1 MCLCAILLQWL
12 SATKCPV
19 AFIWLFIFTEPS
31 NPCNLANPKSE
42 ALVSKT
48 KILLPSFYKTTLPLT
63 SRFLHFF
70 CFCFDPSAGKPRCWR
85 SGHSGRL
92 RDCPITSHKHLPNLR
107 RLRPSPTIGVLEQ
120 KITFTEFL
128 LANVARFFQ
137 KRCS

>member
-1 MCLCAILLQWL
+1 MRR
-12 SATKCPV
+12 TKCPV
-19 AFIWLFIFTEPS
+19 AFIWLFIFTEAS
-31 NPCNLANPKSE
+31 NPCNLAKSKSE

-48 KILLPSFYKTTLPLT
+48 KILLPSFHKTIFPLT

-107 RLRPSPTIGVLEQ
+107 RLRPSPTIGSFGTKNNIYRISFGKCGQ
-120 KITFTEFL
+120 IFPAKMFL
-128 LANVARFFQ
+128 
-137 KRCS
+137 